1 MLPWDCRKME
11 GCAQCTAM
19 QLHLSHHNLR
29 PCLQFQIQLILWGS
43 QCNIAMCSEVRHF
56 LILPYTNVTDVLSSF
71 VTIESQKFRSGNATF
86 CAVTHHLNKRREEGS
101 MLAPRAL
108 NGGKVHSSKRLFNAI
123 FGMGKVACTHHVADP
138 PNHKTQTAGKILD
151 VITQD

>member
-1 MLPWDCRKME
+1 MRN
-11 GCAQCTAM
+11 ARQCSC
-19 QLHLSHHNLR
+19 LLSHHNLR

-56 LILPYTNVTDVLSSF
+56 LILPYANVTDVLSSF

-123 FGMGKVACTHHVADP
+123 FGKGKKACTHAP
-138 PNHKTQTAGKILD
+138 CRRPEEALLKSSKQKKIE
-151 VITQD
+151 VMGGFVCRG